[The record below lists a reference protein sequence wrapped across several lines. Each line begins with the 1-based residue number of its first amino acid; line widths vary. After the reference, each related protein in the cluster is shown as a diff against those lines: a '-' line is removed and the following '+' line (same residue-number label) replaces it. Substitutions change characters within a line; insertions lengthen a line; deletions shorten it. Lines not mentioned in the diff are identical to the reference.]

1 MKKFRCCLFGI
12 LILLLLMPPYL
23 HASAGKVD
31 VLVGVLAKRSSE
43 QCFQQWQPL
52 ADYLNE
58 AIPENNFVIVPL
70 SFGRIDN
77 AVENKSV
84 DFVAT
89 NPAIYVALEKKYRVT
104 RIVTMETT
112 LLGVPSSQF
121 GGVLFTRKDRTD
133 IREPADLKGKEFMAV
148 SPTSFGGWLTSWRYL
163 KDQGINPHR
172 YFKNL
177 RFGYSH
183 DAVVYA
189 VQEGK
194 VEAGAVRSGI
204 LELMDQEGKINLS
217 DFYVIND
224 KRATSGSVFMHT
236 TRLYPEWAFA
246 MLADTDRKLAE
257 KIVVSLLTMPQG
269 IVTTTGMKNSV
280 TWTIPL
286 DYEVVHQCLQELR
299 ITPYEK
305 YGIITWKHLWNQHLL
320 LMLSILGV
328 LIGAWLTTVYF
339 LTLNRRL
346 KASTVSLDKELAT
359 NAIMEGRLQQF
370 KQTLDQT
377 LDSVFMFEPESLKY
391 IYANRGAVKQVGYS
405 LSELLDMTV
414 LDLMPDYKEA
424 EYRELLAPLQSGDKK
439 SLSFIT
445 IHRTQKGLDIPV
457 EIVQQYVTLSEGEN
471 RFVSIVRDISDRLSA
486 DREKDKMQTQLLH
499 AQKLE
504 SVGQLAAGIAHE
516 INTPTQFIGTN
527 IDFMAEA
534 VQDISG
540 FMTEVQKI
548 ADSAPQE
555 IGDRIREALEEAD
568 WEYLAEELPRAIS
581 QSQDGVRRV
590 TSIVLAMKE
599 FSHPSSREKVPQDLN
614 HIIETTVTVARN
626 EWKYVADMELDLDPN
641 LPHIPLLT
649 DEMGQVLLNM
659 LVNGAHAIAEKLGD
673 NPDGVKGRIT
683 VSTKKVDDKVELR
696 ICDTGQGI
704 TEKVQLRIF
713 DPFFT
718 TKKVGKGTGQGLAIS
733 HDVIVEKHNG
743 TIQVDSTPGEG
754 TTFIIRLPLCED
766 GTYEQ

>member
-1 MKKFRCCLFGI
+1 MRKIRCWLFCV
-12 LILLLLMPPYL
+12 LALLFLVPPHL
-23 HASAGKVD
+23 SASVNKAD
-31 VLVGVLAKRSSE
+31 ILVGVLAKRSTE
-43 QCFQQWQPL
+43 QCLQQWQPL

-58 AIPENNFVIVPL
+58 AIPENDFIIVPL
-70 SFGRIDN
+70 SFGRIEN
-77 AVENKSV
+77 AVAEKSV

-89 NPAIYVALEKKYRVT
+89 NPAIYVALEKKYRTT
-104 RIVTMETT
+104 RIVTMETM
-112 LLGVPSSQF
+112 LLGIHRSQF

-133 IREPADLKGKEFMAV
+133 IREPADLKGKKFMAV
-148 SPTSFGGWLTSWRYL
+148 SPISFGGWLTSWRYL
-163 KDQGINPHR
+163 KDQGIKPHR
-172 YFKNL
+172 DFKDL

-183 DAVVYA
+183 DTVVLA
-189 VQEGK
+189 VQKGE
-194 VEAGAVRSGI
+194 VDAGAVRSGI
-204 LELMDQEGKINLS
+204 LELMDLEGKINLN
-217 DFYVIND
+217 DFHVID
-224 KRATSGSVFMHT
+224 DRRGTSSSVFMHT

-257 KIVVSLLTMPQG
+257 RVTVSLLNMPQG
-269 IVTTTGMKNSV
+269 IVISSGTENSA

-286 DYEVVHQCLQELR
+286 DYQVVHQCLQELH
-299 ITPYEK
+299 ISPYER
-305 YGIITWKHLWNQHLL
+305 YGIVTWKHLVDQHLVTL
-320 LMLSILGV
+320 LAIFVV

-346 KASTVSLDKELAT
+346 KASAVSLDKELAT

-414 LDLMPDYKEA
+414 LDLMPNYNEE
-424 EYRELLAPLQSGDKK
+424 EYRKLLAPLQCGDKK
-439 SLSFIT
+439 SLTFIT
-445 IHRTQKGLDIPV
+445 THRTREGVDIPV
-457 EIVQQYVTLSEGEN
+457 EIVQQHVTLSEGED
-471 RFVSIVRDISDRLSA
+471 RFVSIVRDISDRISA
-486 DREKDKMQTQLLH
+486 DRAKDKMQTQLLH

-534 VQDISG
+534 IQDISD
-540 FMTEVQKI
+540 FIEEVQKI

-555 IGDRIREALEEAD
+555 IGDRMRDALEKVD
-568 WEYLAEELPRAIS
+568 WEYLAEELPCAIS
-581 QSQDGVRRV
+581 QSQDGVKRV

-641 LPHIPLLT
+641 LPQIPLLT
-649 DEMGQVLLNM
+649 DEMGQVILNM

-683 VSTKKVDDKVELR
+683 VSTKKVEDKVELR
-696 ICDTGQGI
+696 ISDNGQGI
-704 TEKVQLRIF
+704 TEKVKLRIF

-733 HDVIVEKHNG
+733 HDVIVEKHHG

-754 TTFIIRLPLCED
+754 TTFIIRLPLGE
-766 GTYEQ
+766 E

>member
-1 MKKFRCCLFGI
+1 MKKIRCLLFCMFSFLFFLPSG
-12 LILLLLMPPYL
+12 M
-23 HASAGKVD
+23 SAKAD
-31 VLVGVLAKRSSE
+31 RNSIYIGVLAKRSTE
-43 QCFQQWQPL
+43 QCLQHWQPL
-52 ADYLNE
+52 ADHLNRD
-58 AIPENNFVIVPL
+58 IPQENFVIIPL
-70 SFGRIDN
+70 TFGEIEN
-77 AVENKSV
+77 AVAEKRV

-89 NPAIYVALEKKYRVT
+89 NPAIYVALEKKYRAT
-104 RIVTMETT
+104 RIVTKESM

-133 IREPADLKGKEFMAV
+133 IRESSDLKGKEFMAV

-163 KDQGINPHR
+163 KEQGINPHR
-172 YFKNL
+172 YFKKL
-177 RFGYSH
+177 HFGYSH
-183 DAVVYA
+183 DTVVYA
-189 VQEGK
+189 VQKGE
-194 VEAGAVRSGI
+194 VAAGAVRSGI
-204 LELMDQEGKINLS
+204 LELMDQEGRINLR
-217 DFYVIND
+217 DFYVIDD
-224 KRATSGSVFMHT
+224 KHDRSNSVFMHT

-246 MLADTDRKLAE
+246 MLAETDRKLAE
-257 KIVVSLLTMPQG
+257 RVVVSLLNMPQG
-269 IVTTTGMKNSV
+269 IVTSSETKNSV
-280 TWTIPL
+280 AWTIPL
-286 DYEVVHQCLQELR
+286 DYQVVHQCLQELH

-305 YGIITWKHLWNQHLL
+305 YGIITWEHLLDQHLL
-320 LMLSILGV
+320 LMLTIVGV
-328 LIGAWLTTVYF
+328 FIGAWLTTVYF
-339 LTLNRRL
+339 LTLNRQL

-405 LSELLDMTV
+405 LSELLGMTV
-414 LDLMPDYKEA
+414 LDLMPEYNEED
-424 EYRELLAPLQSGDKK
+424 YRELLAPLQSGDKK
-439 SLSFIT
+439 SLTFMT
-445 IHRTQKGLDIPV
+445 IHRTRKGLDIPV

-471 RFVSIVRDISDRLSA
+471 RFVSIVRDISERLSA

-540 FMTEVQKI
+540 FIEEVQKI
-548 ADSAPQE
+548 ADSAPHK
-555 IGDRIREALEEAD
+555 IGERIQEALEEAD

-581 QSQDGVRRV
+581 QSQDGVKRV

-649 DEMGQVLLNM
+649 DEMGQVILNM

-704 TEKVQLRIF
+704 TEKIQLRIF

-743 TIQVDSTPGEG
+743 TIKVDSTPGEG
-754 TTFIIRLPLCED
+754 TTFIIRLPLGE
-766 GTYEQ
+766 E